1 MTKRMWIALVSLAG
15 LLLGVY
21 LTLYK
26 FGFIGSLACGVTSC
40 ETVQTSKWSV
50 FLGLPV
56 ATWGAGFYATVLI
69 LSIAGLQPSYAES
82 GGLSFALVVLSSWG
96 VLFTAWLNY
105 LEAFVIHAWCEWCLG
120 SAAMVLILFGLAVAD
135 YRETRELEEITPA

>member
-82 GGLSFALVVLSSWG
+82 RGLSFALVVLSSWG
-96 VLFTAWLNY
+96 VLFT
-105 LEAFVIHAWCEWCLG
+105 
-120 SAAMVLILFGLAVAD
+120 
-135 YRETRELEEITPA
+135 